1 MATAGTI
8 PGIEDA
14 HEILKK
20 HKIVIAGIGETDQG
34 KIPNKSSF
42 QFLSEAS
49 KLAIEDAGIKKED
62 VDGVVTAF
70 SLVEQ
75 TFMHCT
81 TFADYFG
88 MKPRYFSSIAIGGAT
103 AVWMVAE
110 AAMAI
115 ASGQAEVVLCVRGD
129 NTLSG
134 ISSSGMVALIR
145 EMCHAEFEFPYG
157 LTTPGGYAL
166 AAQRYLHDYN
176 GKQEHLAAVAV
187 TMRKHAGL
195 KPNAM
200 NKEPLTIEEV
210 VNSRVIAAPL
220 RKYDCSIISDG
231 GAAFIVT
238 TEEKA
243 KALGV
248 KKPLAYLWGMGE
260 GYSHQYFTSVSD
272 LNQIYTAIGSSG
284 QRAFQTAGVKPK
296 DIDVAFLYDC
306 FTITVLLELEGL
318 GFVPKGEA
326 GPFALEGRLEIGKD
340 LPLNTHGGLLSQ
352 AHLGAMH
359 HVVEATAQLRGE
371 AGPRQVKDAEV
382 ALVHGN
388 GGIVSAHSTIVLGKE
403 SLS

>member
-1 MATAGTI
+1 MATSI
-8 PGIEDA
+8 PRVKEA
-14 HEILKK
+14 REILKK
-20 HKIVIAGIGETDQG
+20 NKIVIAGVGETEQG
-34 KIPNKSSF
+34 KIPDKSSF
-42 QFLSEAS
+42 HFLSLAS
-49 KLAIEDAGIKKED
+49 KLAIEDAGIKKSD
-62 VDGVVTAF
+62 VDGLVTAF
-70 SLVEQ
+70 SLVEH

-88 MKPRYFSSIAIGGAT
+88 MRPRFFSSVAVGGAT
-103 AVWMVAE
+103 AVWMAAE

-166 AAQRYLHDYN
+166 AARRYLHDF
-176 GKQEHLAAVAV
+176 GATREHLAAVAV
-187 TMRKHAGL
+187 TMRKHAAL
-195 KPNAM
+195 KENAM
-200 NKEPLTIEEV
+200 NKEPLTVEEV
-210 VNSRVIAAPL
+210 MNSRVIADPL
-220 RKYDCSIISDG
+220 TKYDCSIISDG

-238 TEEKA
+238 TEAKA
-243 KALGV
+243 KQLGV
-248 KKPLAYLWGMGE
+248 KNPLAYLWGMGQ
-260 GYSHQYFTSVSD
+260 GYSHQYLTTLRD
-272 LNQIYTAIGSSG
+272 LDQIYNAIDNSG
-284 QRAFQTAGVKPK
+284 QRAFQTAGIGPK
-296 DIDVAFLYDC
+296 DVDVAFLYDC

-318 GFVPKGEA
+318 GFVPKGEG
-326 GPFALEGRLEIGKD
+326 GPFALEGRMEIGKD
-340 LPLNTHGGLLSQ
+340 LPVNTHGGLLSQ

-359 HVVEATAQLRGE
+359 HVVEATLQLRGA

-403 SLS
+403 PLS

>member
-1 MATAGTI
+1 MADGSPTI
-8 PGIEDA
+8 KEA
-14 HEILKK
+14 REVLKK
-20 HKIVIAGIGETDQG
+20 NKIVIAGVGETEQG

-42 QFLSEAS
+42 HFLSQAS
-49 KLAIEDAGIKKED
+49 KLAIEDAGIKKSD
-62 VDGVVTAF
+62 VDGLVTAF
-70 SLVEQ
+70 SLVEH

-88 MKPRYFSSIAIGGAT
+88 LRPRFFSSVAVGGAT
-103 AVWMVAE
+103 AVWMAAE

-166 AAQRYLHDYN
+166 AAQRYLHDY
-176 GKQEHLAAVAV
+176 GTTREHLAAVAV
-187 TMRKHAGL
+187 TMRKHAAN
-195 KPNAM
+195 KENAM
-200 NKEPLTIEEV
+200 NKEPLTIEDV
-210 VNSRVIAAPL
+210 LSSRIIAEPL
-220 RKYDCSIISDG
+220 SKYDCSIISDG

-238 TEEKA
+238 TEAKA
-243 KALGV
+243 KELGI
-248 KKPLAYLWGMGE
+248 KNPLAYLWGMGQ
-260 GYSHQYFTSVSD
+260 GYSHQYLTSLKD
-272 LNQIYTAIGSSG
+272 LDQIYNAVNTSG
-284 QRAFQTAGVKPK
+284 QKAFQTAGLGPK
-296 DIDVAFLYDC
+296 DVDVAFLYDC

-318 GFVPKGEA
+318 GFVPKGEGGA
-326 GPFALEGRLEIGKD
+326 FALEGRMEIGKD
-340 LPLNTHGGLLSQ
+340 LPVNTHGGLLSQ

-359 HVVEATAQLRGE
+359 HVVEAVLQLRNQ

-388 GGIVSAHSTIVLGKE
+388 GGIVSAHSTILLGKE
-403 SLS
+403 PLS

>member
-1 MATAGTI
+1 MADGSPTI
-8 PGIEDA
+8 KEARDV
-14 HEILKK
+14 LKK
-20 HKIVIAGIGETDQG
+20 NKIVIAGVGETEQG

-42 QFLSEAS
+42 HFLSQAS
-49 KLAIEDAGIKKED
+49 KLAIEDAGIKKSD
-62 VDGVVTAF
+62 VDGLVTAF
-70 SLVEQ
+70 SLVEH

-88 MKPRYFSSIAIGGAT
+88 LRPRFFSSVAVGGAT
-103 AVWMVAE
+103 AVWMAAE

-166 AAQRYLHDYN
+166 AAQRYLHDF
-176 GKQEHLAAVAV
+176 GATREHLAAVAV
-187 TMRKHAGL
+187 TMRKHAAN
-195 KPNAM
+195 KENAM

-210 VNSRVIAAPL
+210 VNSRIIAEPL
-220 RKYDCSIISDG
+220 TKYDCSIISDG

-238 TEEKA
+238 TEAKA
-243 KALGV
+243 KELGI
-248 KKPLAYLWGMGE
+248 KNPLAYLWGMGQ
-260 GYSHQYFTSVSD
+260 GYSHQYLTSLKD
-272 LNQIYTAIGSSG
+272 LDQIYNAVNTSG
-284 QRAFQTAGVKPK
+284 QKAFQTAGLGPK
-296 DIDVAFLYDC
+296 DVDVAFLYDC

-318 GFVPKGEA
+318 GFVPKGEGGA
-326 GPFALEGRLEIGKD
+326 FALEGRMEIGKD
-340 LPLNTHGGLLSQ
+340 LPVNTHGGLLSQ

-359 HVVEATAQLRGE
+359 HVVEAVLQLRNQ

-388 GGIVSAHSTIVLGKE
+388 GGIVSAHSTILLGKE
-403 SLS
+403 ALS